1 MTRRILFV
9 DDDPHLL
16 QGLKRMLHSMR
27 KEWEMEFAPSGHE
40 ALACMER
47 AAFDVVVS
55 DVRMPMMNGVQLVT
69 EIQSRYPQTIRILL
83 SGQSDQEMTMRA
95 IGPAH
100 QYLAK
105 PCDADML
112 KTTIDRACTLGDLL
126 GDERLKQVVSQI
138 ESMPVIPALYL
149 ELEKELQSSDSSI
162 EKAAKII
169 SKDVGMTAKILKMVN
184 SAFFGIPQPI
194 SDPAQAVLFLGLDTL
209 KTLVLSFQVFQQLG
223 QNLAPGFS
231 YERFWHH
238 SLSTGEHAQKI
249 IKAEK
254 GEPRMVGEALAG
266 GLLHDIGELVLAS
279 QLPERYQE
287 TLSFAES
294 HQLSLE
300 DAEQEIL
307 GTTHAEIGAYLL
319 GIWGLN
325 TPIVEAV
332 AFHHHPALSPAQI
345 FNPLTAVHVADV
357 LGDEAGEGPKEEVP
371 PNIDLDYVAQ
381 LGLADRLPV
390 WRSLVEV
397 AVEK

>member
-1 MTRRILFV
+1 MKRRILFV
-9 DDDPHLL
+9 DDDPNLL
-16 QGLKRMLHSMR
+16 QGLKRMLRSMR
-27 KEWEMEFAPSGHE
+27 DEWEMEFAPGGHE
-40 ALACMER
+40 ALACLER

-55 DVRMPMMNGVQLVT
+55 DVRMPMMNGVQLLT
-69 EIQSRYPQTIRILL
+69 DIQSRYPQTIRILL
-83 SGQSDQEMTMRA
+83 SGQADQEMTMSA

-105 PCDADML
+105 PCDADEL
-112 KTTIDRACTLGDLL
+112 KTTIDRVCTLGDLL

-149 ELEKELQSSDSSI
+149 ELEEELQSSDSSI
-162 EKAAKII
+162 AKAAAII
-169 SKDVGMTAKILKMVN
+169 SKDVGMTAKILQMVN
-184 SAFFGIPQPI
+184 SAFFGIPQSI
-194 SDPAQAVLFLGLDTL
+194 SDPSQAVLFLGLDTL
-209 KTLVLSFQVFQQLG
+209 KTLVLSVQVFQQLG
-223 QNLAPGFS
+223 QNLVSGFS

-266 GLLHDIGELVLAS
+266 GLLHDIGVLILAS
-279 QLPERYQE
+279 HLPERYQE
-287 TLSFAES
+287 TLRLAES
-294 HQLSLE
+294 HQLSRE
-300 DAEQEIL
+300 DAEQETL

-332 AFHHHPALSPAQI
+332 AFHHHPARSLLQTLAPV
-345 FNPLTAVHVADV
+345 TAVHVANALADI
-357 LGDEAGEGPKEEVP
+357 GEGPKEEVP
-371 PNIDLDYVAQ
+371 PNIDLDYLAQ

-397 AVEK
+397 PVEK